1 MFRDDA
7 TIMVLEWRASQL
19 AVLSGRRSR
28 AVAAARR
35 ACPPVSG
42 GSPRRSV
49 HRAVVRGAAR
59 TWHDLRF
66 KELYRCGKEFELM
79 HRALGFAALAI
90 LTVIPLLIV
99 VAAASP
105 APHHGLA
112 VWVVYGMDLTGSSA
126 DAVTRLFSASA
137 RVLGTTSAFGALLLA
152 LAGVSFAGSV
162 QGGFERIWGLPS
174 GPWHKIW
181 RQTVW
186 LAVLI
191 AYIYAEA
198 TVGTATHSE
207 PAELAGQVA
216 VPVVL
221 GIAFFWW
228 GLRFLTGGRVSYLA
242 ALPGAV
248 ATVVCLGGLRVFSGL
263 VFEPLIVRN
272 AVSYGPL
279 GTVLIVQSWL
289 IGVGWVLYGGQ
300 LFGRWFHDTCVEARS
315 HSRRRKEQGG
325 REESGGEQGEHGPGS
340 QGTPPV

>member
-1 MFRDDA
+1 MSSV
-7 TIMVLEWRASQL
+7 MM
-19 AVLSGRRSR
+19 R
-28 AVAAARR
+28 AVRR
-35 ACPPVSG
+35 TVA
-42 GSPRRSV
+42 
-49 HRAVVRGAAR
+49 RGAER
-59 TWHDLRF
+59 VWHDLRL
-66 KELYRCGKEFELM
+66 KELYRGGTEFELM

-105 APHHGLA
+105 APHRGLA
-112 VWVVYGMDLTGSSA
+112 VWVVYGMDLTGNSA

-152 LAGVSFAGSV
+152 LAGVSFASSV
-162 QGGFERIWGLPS
+162 QAGFERIWGLPA

-181 RQTVW
+181 RQTAW

-198 TVGTATHSE
+198 TVGTATRGG
-207 PAELAGQVA
+207 PAEMAGKTA

-221 GIAFFWW
+221 GAAFFWW

-242 ALPGAV
+242 ALPGAI

-263 VFEPLIVRN
+263 VFEPLIVTN
-272 AVSYGPL
+272 AVSYGSL

-289 IGVGWVLYGGQ
+289 IGVGWVLFGGQ
-300 LFGRWFHDTCVEARS
+300 LFGRWFHDTWIEARA
-315 HSRRRKEQGG
+315 HSRRARKEA
-325 REESGGEQGEHGPGS
+325 SGGEQGEHGGDS
-340 QGTPPV
+340 QDTPPS